1 VLKRKKEMRVDDSI
15 RRLRDAYRGGTLA
28 RDDYWRRMQARH
40 RAVHEYGALLDGGGP
55 LHHVE
60 LHGDG
65 PRLVLRNGLRFA
77 WDPEEIRTAT
87 SVLVNDGEYEAEE
100 RAVLLRLAR
109 GCRAVLDV
117 GANVGWY
124 ALHLAQA
131 VAAEGGTV
139 TALEPVPAT
148 YAMLRRNLALNP
160 ELAAAVRTVPTGL
173 GAQAGTVRFFI
184 PAFQGSAAASQ
195 SKLFPADENRAVE
208 VRVERLDDW
217 APREGIPDPDLLK
230 CDVEGAELFVL
241 RGAERTLA
249 RARPAI
255 MLEMLR
261 KWAAKFDYHP
271 DEIIRLL
278 AGHGYAGWYVEAGRM
293 RRLDRMGDDVAA
305 VNFFF
310 LHAERHA
317 ESLAGIREGL
327 PLEEWLR

>member
-1 VLKRKKEMRVDDSI
+1 MEDSI
-15 RRLRDAYRGGTLA
+15 RGLRDAYRGGTLA
-28 RDDYWRRMQARH
+28 RDDYWRRMQAHH
-40 RAVHEYGALLDGGGP
+40 RGVAGYAALLDADGP

-65 PRLVLRNGLRFA
+65 ARLVLRNGLCFA

-109 GCRAVLDV
+109 GCRSVLDV

-131 VAAEGGTV
+131 VAAEGGGV
-139 TALEPVPAT
+139 VALEPVPTT
-148 YAMLRRNLALNP
+148 YAALQRNLALNP
-160 ELAAAVRTVPTGL
+160 ALAASVRTFQTGL
-173 GAQAGTVRFFI
+173 GAEAGTVQFFI

-195 SKLFPADENRAVE
+195 SKLFPGDENRAVE

-230 CDVEGAELFVL
+230 VDVEGAELFVL
-241 RGAERTLA
+241 RGGEETIR
-249 RARPAI
+249 RARPVI

-271 DEIIRLL
+271 DAITQLL
-278 AGHGYAGWYVEAGRM
+278 AGHGYAGWYVEDGKL
-293 RRLDRMGDDVAA
+293 RRLEHMGEDVAA

-317 ESLAGIREGL
+317 ESLAGLREGL